1 MSLGIDIP
9 SSIERINAGKI
20 NKGEKAGMARADVAS
35 ILLIL
40 DNPDKPDRDDL
51 TLQTAQERSRNEVS

>member
-1 MSLGIDIP
+1 MGIDVP
-9 SSIERINAGKI
+9 SSIEQINAGIMK
-20 NKGEKAGMARADVAS
+20 KDEKAVMAGADVAS